1 MDVSSCSGGGA
12 AAATATGSNG
22 SGLGSPTNGCK
33 CKFVPH
39 WLRRADLEVVLEED
53 SARQRRHCVVVAVVV
68 GATCVSHKCGGE
80 TRSEL
85 VFLVLNTECIPASR
99 LTA

>member
-1 MDVSSCSGGGA
+1 MLLFRRRCSGCY
-12 AAATATGSNG
+12 S
-22 SGLGSPTNGCK
+22 SWIQRVRLGLPHNGCK